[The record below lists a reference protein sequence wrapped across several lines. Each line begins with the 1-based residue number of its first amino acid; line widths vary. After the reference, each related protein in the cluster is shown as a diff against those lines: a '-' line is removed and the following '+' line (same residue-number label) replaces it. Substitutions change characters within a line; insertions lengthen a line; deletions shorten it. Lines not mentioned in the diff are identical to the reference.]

1 MYYNVT
7 IYDKFEWEGNFLP
20 PPPPPS
26 LLHSSFMQLKLQHER
41 LLHNLWTLFQK
52 CQKPFFFFKKPF
64 RVNLNPGGGIA
75 ILNLNN
81 WMFTMKNRHFMMSD
95 SKVQKMLK
103 KIRVLSGCSGGV

>member
-7 IYDKFEWEGNFLP
+7 IYD
-20 PPPPPS
+20 
-26 LLHSSFMQLKLQHER
+26 
-41 LLHNLWTLFQK
+41 LFQK
-52 CQKPFFFFKKPF
+52 CQKPFFFKKPF

-103 KIRVLSGCSGGV
+103 KKIACYRVAVGVCNYVVVGVCNCVVVGVCKLCS